1 MRFINQLITGGHHL
15 VAMADLC
22 YRWRIIAMNSYSGWQ
37 FWLIQR
43 IMIEWIYVSTMIE
56 SRFRIMTIVDDLW
69 IKTKSRIKTN
79 KHESNITSMNQDSE
93 WLIVDDLYWFMK
105 IVIDS
110 ESNLVFINQATIV
123 NRIRMSITVY
133 LSNNRIYEKILVI
146 WLFIEF
152 YNGNWSLSICDVT
165 SIHGMITNNDSR
177 WTHELVP
184 MNGYVCL
191 SNLGKL

>member
-1 MRFINQLITGGHHL
+1 
-15 VAMADLC
+15 
-22 YRWRIIAMNSYSGWQ
+22 MNSYSGWQ
-37 FWLIQR
+37 LWQWLIQG
-43 IMIEWIYVSTMIE
+43 IMIEWVYVSTMIE

-152 YNGNWSLSICDVT
+152 YNRNWSLSICDVT